1 MIARC
6 PVRRTRIGPPRRG
19 RIRDEMYLAWIR
31 KQPCICCGKRAEAA
45 HGQRVKSGIPNAP
58 DQMMYSTFGGD
69 RFYVALETAEAID
82 RAGVKRGEP
91 FTICKRLEGKS
102 VYWEVTKQQQAR
114 VTPPAPTAVISNSE
128 EQTCAQSSTP
138 QNPVSIGMT
147 HMSQLLGSCM
157 IAAIDAAALAREY
170 AHSKGIPLQLSEES
184 IQDLTSTA
192 MIHLQKMADL
202 EARYQVRGD
211 QAMQRAQ
218 SGSAAWRQ

>member
-1 MIARC
+1 MAIIRFEPNV
-6 PVRRTRIGPPRRG
+6 PVTVALKF
-19 RIRDEMYLAWIR
+19 DF
-31 KQPCICCGKRAEAA
+31 
-45 HGQRVKSGIPNAP
+45 GQRVKSGIPNAP
-58 DQMMYSTFGGD
+58 DQMMYSTVEGD
-69 RFYVALETAEAID
+69 RFYVALETAEAIQ

-102 VYWEVTKQQQAR
+102 AFWEVTKQQQAR

-147 HMSQLLGSCM
+147 QMSQLLGSCM

-192 MIHLQKMADL
+192 MIHLQKMADI

-211 QAMQRAQ
+211 QAMARAQ